1 MTNKKLLVF
10 GVFFILLATS
20 PAMITNTN
28 QSSEYM
34 GTLNRNAST
43 DLDAALYNPA
53 GLSFMENGTYLYL
66 SSQTIWQTREVSV
79 FDDAYNKDS
88 YVGDTFVPVF
98 PNFYFAHK
106 KDALTFFGGFM
117 PIGGGG
123 SASYD
128 KGLPSFD
135 ELLAVYVGTQGITD
149 YSVDASFTGSS
160 IYFAGQAGAAY
171 ALNDKISLAA
181 AFRYVTAVNTY
192 EGHLLDATL
201 ILPDTLV
208 NPVPD
213 IYVDSK
219 RTGSGFTGVFS
230 LNLAPTDRL
239 HIGLRYEPITKLEL
253 TAETTEDGT
262 GAVLDPPMFPDGDVY
277 SEDIP
282 AQFGAGISYQVSEK
296 LRTELG
302 FNYWFNKACDWD
314 GDEELVENDFDT
326 GIAVHYALS
335 EALTVNAGYLFATTG
350 PTEEYNTDLDFG
362 VPSNTVGAGLRYKLN
377 PKMSI
382 ALNTSNTFYG
392 TTSNG
397 KSNPFFKQEYDKTA
411 FVVSLGIQYKLK

>member
-1 MTNKKLLVF
+1 MLFVLLS
-10 GVFFILLATS
+10 ICS
-20 PAMITNTN
+20 AMITNTN

-43 DLDAALYNPA
+43 DLDAVLYNPA
-53 GLSFMENGTYLYL
+53 GLSYLDDGTYLYL
-66 SSQTIWQTREVSV
+66 SSQTVWQTREVTV

-106 KDALTFFGGFM
+106 KDALTIFGGFM

-123 SASYD
+123 SAAYEE
-128 KGLPSFD
+128 GLPSFD
-135 ELLAVYVGTQGITD
+135 ELLAVFVGTQGITD

-181 AFRYVTAVNTY
+181 AFRYVTATNTY

-201 ILPDTLV
+201 ILPDTSV

-219 RTGSGFTGVFS
+219 RSGSGYTAVFS
-230 LNLAPTDRL
+230 LNLVPNDKLR
-239 HIGLRYEPITKLEL
+239 IGLRYEPITKLEL
-253 TAETTEDGT
+253 TSETTTDGT
-262 GAVLDPPMFPDGDVY
+262 GAVLDPPMFPDDEVY

-282 AQFGAGISYQVSEK
+282 AQLGIGVSYQLSEK

-302 FNYWFNKACDWD
+302 FNYWFNTACDWD
-314 GDEELVENDFDT
+314 GDEELVVNDFNA
-326 GIAVHYALS
+326 GLAVDYALS
-335 EALTVNAGYLFATTG
+335 DALSVNAGYLFATTG
-350 PTEEYNTDLDFG
+350 PTEDYNTDLDFG
-362 VPSNTVGAGLRYKLN
+362 VPSNTVGAGIKYILN

-397 KSNPFFKQEYDKTA
+397 KSNPFFKQEYDKSA
-411 FVVSLGIQYKLK
+411 FVVSFGIQYKLK